1 MNCKLFNLLKR
12 STPLLSIFTGM
23 MFITSFAYA
32 GVDLVVNHSDSP
44 DPVSAGGIVTYT
56 ISVSNNGDTDSPT
69 STLTVTIPATTTYVS
84 DSSGDGVT
92 CTGPVGSDLTCDFGA
107 LAGFPTNEEKSV
119 AVQLLTTT
127 QGIVTVGAVA
137 ATSGAGADDTP
148 ANNTDN
154 ETTTINKGANV
165 ALVKSASTLNA
176 PSGSA
181 LTYSFAITN
190 NGPDSATLLRI
201 QDPIPAGFSLISLP
215 SECSD
220 SGGTIICDIDG
231 PIANGD
237 TLNIGSISGVI
248 TAAGSSTLTNA
259 ASIGLQPSAPFG
271 TPNDPDTSDNSS
283 TVDTTVTG
291 GSDVKISKSRSVSG
305 SILVGADFNFV
316 LSPSY
321 SGDNPADLTVTDSIP
336 VNYTIDSGSFLAS
349 QNGWSCGLA
358 GQDVTCTRALGGA
371 GTGYNQAIGNITIP
385 VTVASSGNNI
395 INSATIT
402 TTSTDPV
409 PGNNTATDGGVN
421 LVDPTVNLGIGKT
434 GPDPALVVTGVEF
447 DFYVRVN
454 NTGTTGF
461 YGTATITD
469 NIPANMTVNSYT
481 LNGWSCAPA
490 APVVG
495 PATITCSRTYTSG
508 SQLGAGANSP
518 YVIMTAETATDG
530 NFTNSATVTTAD
542 CNLAE
547 CNDGDLDTYQVVSS
561 VTLDSADVRVLKSV
575 DPATVL
581 AGDILTYTLEVV
593 NDGPT
598 TSTDVRLTDTFSNL
612 INNSVGA
619 TGAGYIDAVT
629 TNGTATL
636 DSCNDSAS
644 GSTGRSLSC
653 VYTSIPVCTA
663 SVDCPVVT
671 VRVRPGG
678 NGGARSN
685 TANVISNGTA
695 DPDHSNDSATAN
707 NTVTPRADIAVAKAA
722 TPSSVAAG
730 QNLTY
735 VVTVSNNGPSRAEGV
750 SMTDTLPH
758 DVTFVS
764 ATPSTG
770 TCGTTPT
777 AETTT
782 TGGNDSVVCAIG
794 TINNGSQQTVT
805 IIVRP
810 NTVTRGTNITN
821 SATAITTTLETDGPA
836 NTVNANNSASVDVG
850 IIVPSLDLVLNKDD
864 SVDPV
869 AVGDQT
875 IYTITV
881 TNSGPSAAENVTVTD
896 ALPAAGLSFVS
907 ATSSSGSC
915 PTQPAVG
922 DDSGANVICNLG
934 YLASSGQETVT
945 ITMQGKVKGVYT
957 NTATVTSDE
966 TGLGF
971 ESAANNSVNEL
982 TTVRTKAD
990 MEVTSKVASPASV
1003 DLRENFTF
1011 TIKIKNI
1018 TGAGL
1023 SEADNVEVSDTLPT
1037 DMELTGAP
1045 TVGAPISGSVTLS
1058 TCTGAAGDTSFTCS
1072 LGTVVTNTEVDI
1084 TVPVQL
1090 VNVTTMPQTFT
1101 NSASVS
1107 TSSLDVDLGNNSNSG
1122 DVGVNSSSITGKVFR
1137 DFNNNGAVTAG
1148 DTGISGITITLSGT
1162 SFDGAAVNETAT
1174 TDASGDF
1181 VFIGLPESD
1190 GTGYT
1195 IVEGAITETYLN
1207 DGTDTA
1213 GTGGG
1218 DAAAVNDQISGIVLG
1233 ANTTETGYLFAEV
1246 PVARIGIAKRVLSG
1260 PTVQADGTFLTTFR
1274 LNIENFSL
1282 EQVNSIV
1289 VTDALN
1295 GVAPAFGTY
1304 VAGGA
1309 GASLNNGEYTIQTA
1323 PSGGCGGANAAFTG
1337 SGDTTVA
1344 TVATLA
1350 STTSCTLDFAVR
1362 ARPTAPLP
1370 AVQPSGGRYENQ
1382 ATISGTGAL
1391 SGQNPSDTSDNG
1403 SNPDP
1408 TNNDSA
1414 GDAGESD
1421 PTPISPSYTSA
1432 IGIAKTIQGGI
1443 TVEANE
1449 SITVPIRLT
1458 VENLGDEPLN
1468 TIAITDSMSG
1478 VAPKFGTY
1486 VAGGAGASLSPGEYT
1501 IQAAPSGTCGGLNA
1515 GFDGDG
1521 TVAVASFASLA
1532 IAGSCSID
1540 FTFRF
1545 MPLAS
1550 TTYENQASIS
1560 AVGDHTAGAVSDT
1573 SDNGTDPD
1581 PDGDGNANEA
1591 GENDPTPISY
1601 PRIGLAKRVV
1611 GSSTT
1616 NNDGTV
1622 TVPFSFVVT
1631 NLGGEV
1637 LNSVIVSDDLSGAS
1651 PQFGSYVAGG
1661 SGATLAA
1668 TEYTI
1673 NSAPAFSGACTGG
1686 TLTPGYNG
1694 DGTPSMASITGFASG
1709 ASCTILTTIR
1719 FRPGAPLPAG
1729 NNFTNQAT
1737 VSATGAVS
1745 AIDIT
1750 DLSDDGVSPD
1760 TDGDGIGNEAGENDP
1775 TLVNT
1780 TFTKQISLTKTFS
1793 VAQSINADGSI
1804 NAPFRV
1810 KVLNSGTEPLI
1821 TLTVTDNLEGV
1832 APSFGTYVAGG
1843 AAATLNRGEY
1853 TIETAPAFN
1862 GACATGTLTAAYTG
1876 DAQDQLASLTRL
1888 EVLDSCEIDFTV
1900 RFLPTSPLPG
1910 GGYSNSGS
1918 TQGTGEFSGGAP
1930 VTDIS
1935 QNGIDPDPNGND
1947 DPTDDNDPTPVTTN
1961 HTASIGVAKALQ
1973 GSLTVNGN
1981 DTYTGTFRI
1990 VVENLGNEELA
2001 TVSVSDAMNTAPSNL
2016 GTFVAGGAGASLA
2029 AGQYTIESAPAFSG
2043 ACTNG
2048 TANAAFNGEGDAVLA
2063 TITEMDTETS
2073 CTVDY
2078 DFRFMPQASTSYL
2091 NRATAQGTGV
2101 YSTSVVTDQSDN
2113 GTDPDP
2119 SGNGDA
2125 TEAGEN
2131 DATPVPYP
2139 RIGLAKRVVGSS
2151 TTNANGTVTVPFSF
2165 VVTNLGGEDLTV
2177 SAITDDL
2184 SGASPQFGSY
2194 VAGGAAATLAA
2205 TEYTIETAPAF
2216 SGACAGGTLTPGYDG
2231 DATPSLASI
2240 SSFASGASCTITTT
2254 IRFRPGAPLPGGGN
2268 FTNQASVAATG
2279 DESGLAAT
2287 DLSDDG
2293 VAPDTDGD
2301 GVGNEVG
2308 ENDPT
2313 PIGTSFT
2320 PEISLTK
2327 TFSVAQSINADGT
2340 VNAPFR
2346 LKVLNSGTEPLVT
2359 LTVTD
2364 NLAGV
2369 APAFGTYVAGG
2380 AAASLSRGEYTV
2392 QTAPAF
2398 NGACATGTLTAGY
2411 TGDAQDQLAS
2421 LTRLEVLGSCE
2432 IDFTLRFRPTSPLP
2446 GGGYSNSGSAQGTGE
2461 FSGGAPVTDISQN
2474 GIDPDPNGNDDPTDD
2489 NDPTPVSPG
2498 HTASIGIAK
2507 ELQNGLII
2515 DANGSYSGTFSLVVE
2530 NLGNEELQTV
2540 SVSDAMDTAPS
2551 NLGTFVA
2558 GGAGA
2563 TLSAGQYTIE
2573 AAPAFNGACTNGTA
2587 NAAFDGEGTP
2597 VVATITEM
2605 AIGATCT
2612 VEYDFRFVP
2621 EPGISYLNQATTQG
2635 TGAYSTTV
2643 ATDQSDNGTDPDP
2656 SGNDD
2661 ATEAGENDATPIP
2674 YPRIG
2679 LAKRLVG
2686 STTTNADGS
2695 VLVPLSFVVT
2705 NLGGEDLSN
2714 VGISDDLSG
2723 ASPQFGSYVA
2733 GGAGATLAATE
2744 YTIQTAPAFS
2754 GACATGTIDP
2764 AYDGDGNGSI
2774 ASITSLTSGSSCTIT
2789 MTLRFRPG
2797 APLPAGGNYTN
2808 QAGVAATGASSAIDI
2823 TDLSD
2828 DGADPDSDN
2837 DGVGNEPGE
2846 NDPTTVNVSFTPR
2859 IALAKRVV
2867 GSETINANGTV
2878 TVPFRVVVSNNGTE
2892 PLTTITVSDDLSG
2905 VAPAFG
2911 TYVAGGAGAT
2921 LDKGEYTIES
2931 APAFNGACATG
2942 TLTAAY
2948 TGDAQAQLA
2957 SLTRLEVLDSC
2968 EIDFTL
2974 RFKPTSPLPGGGYS
2988 NQATTSGTGELSG
3001 GAPVTD
3007 LSQDGLDPDPDGDD
3021 DATDNNVPT
3030 PVSPSHTASIGIAKT
3045 LLNGQILNSNGSYS
3059 GTFRLVVENLG
3070 DEELQTVSISD
3081 AMDTAP
3087 SNLGTFVAGGAG
3099 ASLAAGQ
3106 YTIESAPAFV
3116 GACTNGTA
3124 NAAFN
3129 GEGTPVVASITEL
3142 DTGTSCTVEYDF
3154 RFVPEPGINYFNQA
3168 TTQGTGAYSAS
3179 VVNDQSDNG
3188 SDPDP
3193 SGNGDATEAGE
3204 NDATPIPYPRIGL
3217 AKRLVGSTTT
3227 NADGTVTAA
3236 LSFVVTNLGGEDLSN
3251 VGISD
3256 DLSGASPQF
3265 GSYVAGGAAATLAAT
3280 EYTIQTAPAFSGAC
3294 ATGTIDPAY
3303 DGDGNG
3309 SIASIT
3315 SLTSGSSCTI
3325 TMTLRFRPGAPL
3337 PAGGNF
3343 SNQAAVAATG
3353 ASSAID
3359 ITDLSDDGT
3368 DPDTDNDGVGNEPG
3382 ENDPTPI
3389 NVSFTPQV
3397 GLTKAKT
3404 AAETINANGTVT
3416 VPFRLAVS
3424 NSGDE
3429 PLVTVSISDTLAG
3442 VAPAFGTYVAGGAAA
3457 TLDKGEYTIETAP
3470 AFNGACATGTLTA
3483 AYDGDTQD
3491 ELASLT
3497 RLEIAA
3503 SCEIDFTL
3511 RFKPTSPLPAGGYS
3525 NQGSTQATGELS
3537 TTVVNDLSQNG
3548 IDPDPS
3554 GNDDPTDDNDPTP
3567 VNTSHS
3573 SAIGI
3578 AKSLQNGQILNS
3590 NGSYSGTF
3598 RLVVENLGNEELQTV
3613 SITDAMNSAPSNLGT
3628 FVAGGAAAT
3637 LAAGQYTIESAPAFV
3652 GACTNG
3658 TANAAFNGEATPVVA
3673 TISELDTGTSCTVEY
3688 GFRFVP
3694 QPGLNYFNQA
3704 TTQGTGAYSAGVV
3717 NDTSDDGTDPDT
3729 DGDMD
3734 ATEAGEN
3741 DPTPIPY
3748 PRIGLAKRLVGSTTT
3763 NTDGTV
3769 TAALSFVVTNLGGET
3784 LNTVAISD
3792 DLSGASPQFGS
3803 YVAGGAGATLAA
3815 TEYTIQSAP
3824 AFSGACATGT
3834 IDPAYDGDGNA
3845 TIANITTLSSG
3856 ASCTITMTLR
3866 FRPGAPLPAGGNFS
3880 NQATVAATGASSA
3893 IDITDFSDDGT
3904 DPDSD
3909 NDGVGNEAGEN
3920 DPTPIN
3926 VTFTPQ
3932 IGLTK
3937 RLTAAETTNANG
3949 TITVPFRLAVSN
3961 SGDEPLL
3968 AVAISDT
3975 LTGVAPAFG
3984 TYVAGGAAA
3993 DLDKGEYTIETAPA
4007 FNGACANGTI
4017 TAGYTGDAQAQLA
4030 SLTRLEIAASCEI
4043 DFTLRFKPTSPL
4055 PAGGY
4060 SNQGSTQATGE
4071 LSTTVVNDLSQDG
4084 ANPDPSGNDD
4094 PTDDNDPTPVS
4105 TVHSAAIGIA
4115 KTLNSGLVV
4124 NSNGSYSGTFRM
4136 VVENLGNE
4144 ELQSISITDAMNS
4157 APSNL
4162 GTFVAGGAGA
4172 TLAAG
4177 EYTIESAPAF
4187 VGACS
4192 NGTANAAYNGEAT
4205 PVVATISELDTGSS
4219 CTIDFGFRFVPQP
4232 GSTYLNQATAQGSG
4246 AYSTVVVND
4255 LSDDGTDPDPSGND
4269 DATEAGENDPTPVPI
4284 PRIGLAKSAA
4294 AVTNNGDGTYDV
4306 PFTLT
4311 LINAGE
4317 LALSNIQITDDLS
4330 EFGSYTSAAI
4340 PTAGQYTI
4348 SSDPVQANPV
4358 NGAALTPVAAGVFT
4372 GTTGGENLLDA
4383 ASSQLP
4389 NFGSGSESTAQI
4401 NFTVRFFPTTAGPFN
4416 NSAVTT
4422 GTSSSGGNVT
4432 DDSVSGDTP
4441 DADGNGDPGDDTSP
4455 TVVSLSGQNIGVA
4468 KAVSGIVQTGIKSY
4482 TIPYTLI
4489 IANLDAVTTLT
4500 NVQLTD
4506 NLAATF
4512 PTAQSMSISTPAA
4525 VSACTGTVLNVA
4537 SPAFN
4542 GVSQANLLA
4551 GNQNLQPGEE
4561 CTVTFTVA
4569 IAFGSNPLP
4578 SVVQNNSATAT
4589 AAETPGGVLIA
4600 ADLSDNG
4607 SDPDSD
4613 DNGYAGDSGESDPT
4627 PVDFSSGSLS
4637 SVSGKIW
4644 QDINHDRIDN
4654 DNSSTPLPSFIVE
4667 VINSAGTILGTATSN
4682 EAGEYSVGGLFPSTN
4697 GDPATHYKVRFRESE
4712 SGAVYGNPLSQ
4723 DPVNP
4728 NGTIVDGH
4736 IAELELV
4743 TGTNTVQ
4750 QDLPLDPSGVIYD
4763 SVTRNPVPD
4772 ATVVING
4779 PAGFDPALHLVGGAG
4794 NQTQVTGA
4802 NGFYQYIL
4810 LAGAPDG
4817 TYTLDVTPPPAY
4829 VPTPSAIIPGCT
4841 NTPTVVAVPS
4851 PALVYNDAAPPV
4863 LGTTIHDPATCPA
4876 TSAGFAAS
4884 ADTTQYY
4891 YSFDLTI
4898 GTSGDVV
4905 NNHIPVDPVLGG
4917 AITLVKST
4925 PLVNVSV
4932 GQLVPYTITATNT
4945 LAANLS
4951 NIDVR
4956 DIMPPGFKYKS
4967 GSATVDGV
4975 TTAPAING
4983 RVLTWADLVF
4993 PANGSRSIKLLL
5005 VVGSGVQPGE
5015 YVNQARAFNNLV
5027 PEPDNAVSN
5036 LATATVRVVPDPV
5049 FDCSDLIGKVFD
5061 DQNANG
5067 YQDEGE
5073 PPLPNVRLATVRGL
5087 LVTTDAEGRFHV
5099 TCAMVPN
5106 ELRGSNF
5113 IMKLDERTLPSGYRL
5128 TTENPRVVHLTRGK
5142 MSKLNFG
5149 AAIHRVVRLEL
5160 TDPAFV
5166 AQQADPSPELA
5177 LALDG
5182 LPQQLSA
5189 APSVIRLAYNRN
5201 NETDDLIEDRLEMVR
5216 ERIEKLWEEQG
5227 CCYDL
5232 VFEEEIFQRNLKA
5245 EGGAQ

>member
-1 MNCKLFNLLKR
+1 MKCKLFNLLKR

-23 MFITSFAYA
+23 MFITSLAHA

-44 DPVSAGGIVTYT
+44 DPVSAGGVVTYT
-56 ISVSNNGDTDSPT
+56 ISVSNNGNTDSPT
-69 STLTVTIPATTTYVS
+69 TTLTVTIPATTSYVS

-92 CTGPVGSDLTCDFGA
+92 CTGPAGNVLTCDFGA
-107 LAGFPTNEEKSV
+107 LAGFPTNEEKTV
-119 AVQLLTTT
+119 AIQLLTSS
-127 QGIVTVGAVA
+127 QGIVTVGALA
-137 ATSGAGADDTP
+137 ETSGAGVDDTP
-148 ANNTDN
+148 ANNTDD

-215 SECSD
+215 SECTD
-220 SGGTIICDIDG
+220 SGGTIICDIAG

-237 TLNIGSISGVI
+237 TLNIGPVSGVI

-259 ASIGLQPSAPFG
+259 ASVGIQPSAPFG

-283 TVDTTVTG
+283 TVNTTVTG
-291 GSDVKISKSRSVSG
+291 GSDVKITKSRSVGG
-305 SILVGADFNFV
+305 SILVGTDFNFV

-349 QNGWSCGLA
+349 QNGWSCGLS

-385 VTVASSGNNI
+385 VTVATSGNNV
-395 INSATIT
+395 INSTTIA

-409 PGNNTATDGGVN
+409 AGNNTATDGGVN
-421 LVDPTVNLGIGKT
+421 LLDPTVNLGIGKT
-434 GPDPALVVTGVEF
+434 GPSPALVVTGVEF
-447 DFYVRVN
+447 DFYVNVN

-469 NIPANMTVNSYT
+469 NIPVNMTVNSYT

-508 SQLGAGANSP
+508 SQLAAGATSP
-518 YVIMTAETATDG
+518 SVIMTAETATDG
-530 NFTNSATVTTAD
+530 NFINSATVTTPD
-542 CNLAE
+542 CNLGN
-547 CNDGDLDTYQVVSS
+547 CNDGDLDTYQVASS
-561 VTLDSADVRVLKSV
+561 VNLDSADVRVLKTV

-598 TSTDVRLTDTFSNL
+598 ISADVRLTDIFSSL

-629 TNGTATL
+629 ANGTATL

-695 DPDHSNDSATAN
+695 DPDHSNDSATAA

-758 DVTFVS
+758 NVTFVS

-782 TGGNDSVVCAIG
+782 TGGNDSVICAIG
-794 TINNGSQQTVT
+794 NINNGSQQTVT

-810 NTVTRGTNITN
+810 NTVTRGNNITN
-821 SATAITTTLETDGPA
+821 NASAITTTLETDGPA
-836 NTVNANNSASVDVG
+836 NTVNANNSDSIDVG

-875 IYTITV
+875 VYTITV
-881 TNSGPSAAENVTVTD
+881 TNSGPSAAENVIVTD
-896 ALPAAGLSFVS
+896 TLPATGLSFVS

-915 PTQPAVG
+915 PTQPASG
-922 DDSGANVICNLG
+922 DDSGADVECLLG
-934 YLASSGQETVT
+934 YLASSAQETVT
-945 ITMQGKVKGVYT
+945 ITLQGKVKGVYT
-957 NTATVTSDE
+957 NTATVESDE

-1003 DLRENFTF
+1003 NLRDNFTY
-1011 TIKIKNI
+1011 TIKIKNL

-1023 SEADNVEVSDTLPT
+1023 SEADNVEVTDTLPT

-1045 TVGAPISGSVTLS
+1045 TVENPDSGSVTIS
-1058 TCTGAAGDTSFTCS
+1058 TCTGGAGDTSFTCS

-1090 VNVTTMPQTFT
+1090 VKVTTMPQTFT
-1101 NSASVS
+1101 NTASVT
-1107 TSSLDVDLGNNSNSG
+1107 TSSLDVDLDNNSNSG
-1122 DVGVNSSSITGKVFR
+1122 DVGVNSSSIAGKVFR
-1137 DFNNNGAVTAG
+1137 DFNDNGLVTAG
-1148 DTGISGITITLSGT
+1148 DTGISGITITLTGT
-1162 SFDGAAVNETAT
+1162 SFDSAAVSETTT
-1174 TDASGDF
+1174 TDGNGDF
-1181 VFIGLPESD
+1181 AFTGLPESN
-1190 GTGYT
+1190 GSGYT
-1195 IVEGAITETYLN
+1195 IVEGVVSESYLT
-1207 DGTDTA
+1207 DGDDTA
-1213 GTGGG
+1213 TNGNG
-1218 DAAAVNDQISGIVLG
+1218 DDASVNDEISDITLA
-1233 ANTTETGYLFAEV
+1233 ANTAVTGYLFAEV
-1246 PVARIGIAKRVLSG
+1246 PVARIGIAKRVQSG
-1260 PTVQADGTFLTTFR
+1260 PTIQADGTFLTNFR

-1282 EQVNSIV
+1282 EQINNIV
-1289 VTDALN
+1289 VTDILN
-1295 GVAPAFGTY
+1295 GGAPAFGAY
-1304 VAGGA
+1304 VAGGS
-1309 GASLNNGEYTIQTA
+1309 GASLSTGEYTIQTA
-1323 PSGGCGGANAAFTG
+1323 PSGGCGGTNAAFNG
-1337 SGDTTVA
+1337 NGDTTVA
-1344 TVATLA
+1344 TVVSLA

-1370 AVQPSGGRYENQ
+1370 AAQSSGGTYENQ
-1382 ATISGTGAL
+1382 ASITGTGDL
-1391 SGQNPSDTSDNG
+1391 SGQAPNDTSDSG

-1408 TNNDSA
+1408 DND
-1414 GDAGESD
+1414 GDPDEAGEND
-1421 PTPISPSYTSA
+1421 PTPISPSYTPA

-1458 VENLGDEPLN
+1458 IENLGDEPLN
-1468 TIAITDSMSG
+1468 TIAITDTLAG
-1478 VAPKFGTY
+1478 AAPRFGTY
-1486 VAGGAGASLSPGEYT
+1486 VSGPNLSPGEYT
-1501 IQAAPSGTCGGLNA
+1501 IEAAPSGTCGGLNNS
-1515 GFDGDG
+1515 FDGNG

-1532 IAGSCSID
+1532 IAGSCTID

-1550 TTYENQASIS
+1550 TIYENQASIS
-1560 AVGDHTAGAVSDT
+1560 AIGDYTTGAASDT

-1581 PDGDGNANEA
+1581 PDGDDDPDEA

-1631 NLGGEV
+1631 NLGGEN
-1637 LNSVIVSDDLSGAS
+1637 LNSVVISDDLSGAS

-1668 TEYTI
+1668 VEYTI
-1673 NSAPAFSGACTGG
+1673 NTAPTFSGACSGG

-1694 DGTPSMASITGFASG
+1694 DGTPSLASITGFASG

-1729 NNFTNQAT
+1729 NNFTNQAS
-1737 VSATGAVS
+1737 VAATGAVS

-1775 TLVNT
+1775 TPVNT
-1780 TFTKQISLTKTFS
+1780 TFTKQIALTKTFS
-1793 VAQSINADGSI
+1793 TAQSINADGSI

-1821 TLTVTDNLEGV
+1821 TLTVTDNLAGV

-1843 AAATLNRGEY
+1843 SGATLSRGQY
-1853 TIETAPAFN
+1853 TIQTAPTFN

-1888 EVLDSCEIDFTV
+1888 EVLDSCEIDFTL

-1910 GGYSNSGS
+1910 GGYSNSAS

-1935 QNGIDPDPNGND
+1935 QNGIDPDPNNND

-1981 DTYTGTFRI
+1981 NTYSGTFRI
-1990 VVENLGNEELA
+1990 IVENLGNEELA

-2016 GTFVAGGAGASLA
+2016 GTYVAGPSLA
-2029 AGQYTIESAPAFSG
+2029 AGQYTIESAPAFNS

-2048 TANAAFNGEGDAVLA
+2048 TANAAFNGSGDAVVA

-2073 CTVDY
+2073 CSIDY

-2101 YSTSVVTDQSDN
+2101 YSTALVTDQSDN
-2113 GTDPDP
+2113 GANPDPD
-2119 SGNGDA
+2119 GDDDA
-2125 TEAGEN
+2125 DEAGEN

-2184 SGASPQFGSY
+2184 SGASPQFGTY
-2194 VAGGAAATLAA
+2194 VAGGAGATLAA
-2205 TEYTIETAPAF
+2205 AEYTIETTPAF

-2231 DATPSLASI
+2231 DATPSVASI
-2240 SSFASGASCTITTT
+2240 AGFASGSSCTIIFTM
-2254 IRFRPGAPLPGGGN
+2254 RFRPAAPLPGGGN

-2279 DESGLAAT
+2279 DESSIAVT

-2293 VAPDTDGD
+2293 LNPDTDGD
-2301 GVGNEVG
+2301 GVGNEAG

-2346 LKVLNSGTEPLVT
+2346 LKVLNSGTEPLIT

-2380 AAASLSRGEYTV
+2380 AGASLDRGEYTI

-2398 NGACATGTLTAGY
+2398 NGVCATGTLTAAY

-2446 GGGYSNSGSAQGTGE
+2446 GGGYSNSGSTQGTGE

-2474 GIDPDPNGNDDPTDD
+2474 GIDPDPGGNGDPTDD

-2507 ELQNGLII
+2507 ALQNGLII

-2551 NLGTFVA
+2551 NLGIYVA

-2563 TLSAGQYTIE
+2563 TLAAGQYTIE
-2573 AAPAFNGACTNGTA
+2573 SAPAFDGACTNGSA
-2587 NAAFDGEGTP
+2587 NAAFNGEGTP

-2605 AIGATCT
+2605 AIGAICT
-2612 VEYDFRFVP
+2612 VEFDFRFVP
-2621 EPGISYLNQATTQG
+2621 EPGVSYLNQATTQG

-2643 ATDQSDNGTDPDP
+2643 ATDQSDNGTNPDP

-2695 VLVPLSFVVT
+2695 VLVPFSFVVT
-2705 NLGGEDLSN
+2705 NLGGETLNS

-2733 GGAGATLAATE
+2733 GGTAATLAATE

-2754 GACATGTIDP
+2754 GACAGGTANP
-2764 AYDGDGNGSI
+2764 AYNGDGDTAI
-2774 ASITSLTSGSSCTIT
+2774 ASITTLSSGSSCTIT

-2797 APLPAGGNYTN
+2797 TPLPAGGNFTN

-2828 DGADPDSDN
+2828 DGTDPDSDN

-2846 NDPTTVNVSFTPR
+2846 NDPTPVNVT
-2859 IALAKRVV
+2859 
-2867 GSETINANGTV
+2867 
-2878 TVPFRVVVSNNGTE
+2878 
-2892 PLTTITVSDDLSG
+2892 
-2905 VAPAFG
+2905 
-2911 TYVAGGAGAT
+2911 
-2921 LDKGEYTIES
+2921 
-2931 APAFNGACATG
+2931 
-2942 TLTAAY
+2942 
-2948 TGDAQAQLA
+2948 
-2957 SLTRLEVLDSC
+2957 
-2968 EIDFTL
+2968 
-2974 RFKPTSPLPGGGYS
+2974 
-2988 NQATTSGTGELSG
+2988 
-3001 GAPVTD
+3001 
-3007 LSQDGLDPDPDGDD
+3007 
-3021 DATDNNVPT
+3021 
-3030 PVSPSHTASIGIAKT
+3030 
-3045 LLNGQILNSNGSYS
+3045 
-3059 GTFRLVVENLG
+3059 
-3070 DEELQTVSISD
+3070 
-3081 AMDTAP
+3081 
-3087 SNLGTFVAGGAG
+3087 
-3099 ASLAAGQ
+3099 
-3106 YTIESAPAFV
+3106 
-3116 GACTNGTA
+3116 
-3124 NAAFN
+3124 
-3129 GEGTPVVASITEL
+3129 
-3142 DTGTSCTVEYDF
+3142 
-3154 RFVPEPGINYFNQA
+3154 
-3168 TTQGTGAYSAS
+3168 
-3179 VVNDQSDNG
+3179 
-3188 SDPDP
+3188 
-3193 SGNGDATEAGE
+3193 
-3204 NDATPIPYPRIGL
+3204 
-3217 AKRLVGSTTT
+3217 
-3227 NADGTVTAA
+3227 
-3236 LSFVVTNLGGEDLSN
+3236 
-3251 VGISD
+3251 
-3256 DLSGASPQF
+3256 
-3265 GSYVAGGAAATLAAT
+3265 
-3280 EYTIQTAPAFSGAC
+3280 
-3294 ATGTIDPAY
+3294 
-3303 DGDGNG
+3303 
-3309 SIASIT
+3309 
-3315 SLTSGSSCTI
+3315 
-3325 TMTLRFRPGAPL
+3325 
-3337 PAGGNF
+3337 
-3343 SNQAAVAATG
+3343 
-3353 ASSAID
+3353 
-3359 ITDLSDDGT
+3359 
-3368 DPDTDNDGVGNEPG
+3368 
-3382 ENDPTPI
+3382 
-3389 NVSFTPQV
+3389 FTPQV
-3397 GLTKAKT
+3397 GLTKTKT
-3404 AAETINANGTVT
+3404 TAETINANGTVT

-3424 NSGDE
+3424 NSGTE
-3429 PLVTVSISDTLAG
+3429 PLITVSISDTLAG
-3442 VAPAFGTYVAGGAAA
+3442 VAPAFGTYVAGGAGA

-3511 RFKPTSPLPAGGYS
+3511 RFKPTSPLPGGGYS

-3537 TTVVNDLSQNG
+3537 TTVVTDLSQNG
-3548 IDPDPS
+3548 VDPDPDS
-3554 GNDDPTDDNDPTP
+3554 NNDPTDNSDPTP
-3567 VNTSHS
+3567 VGTSHS

-3578 AKSLQNGQILNS
+3578 AKSLQNGQILDT

-3628 FVAGGAAAT
+3628 FVAGGAGAT

-3652 GACTNG
+3652 GICTNG
-3658 TANAAFNGEATPVVA
+3658 TANAAFNGEGIPIVA
-3673 TISELDTGTSCTVEY
+3673 TITELDTGTSCTVEY

-3694 QPGLNYFNQA
+3694 QPGSNYFNQA

-3717 NDTSDDGTDPDT
+3717 TDTSDDGTDPDT

-3734 ATEAGEN
+3734 ADEVGEN

-3763 NTDGTV
+3763 NADGTV
-3769 TAALSFVVTNLGGET
+3769 TAALSFVVTNLGGED
-3784 LNTVAISD
+3784 LDTVGISD
-3792 DLSGASPQFGS
+3792 DLSGASPQFGT
-3803 YVAGGAGATLAA
+3803 YVAGGAAATLTA
-3815 TEYTIQSAP
+3815 TQYTIQTAP
-3824 AFSGACATGT
+3824 AFSGACANGT
-3834 IDPAYDGDGNA
+3834 IDPDYDGDTTA
-3845 TIANITTLSSG
+3845 SLASITTLTSG
-3856 ASCTITMTLR
+3856 SSCTITQTIR

-3880 NQATVAATGASSA
+3880 NQATVAATGATSA
-3893 IDITDFSDDGT
+3893 IGITDLSDDGANPDT
-3904 DPDSD
+3904 DG
-3909 NDGVGNEAGEN
+3909 DGVGNEAGEN

-3926 VTFTPQ
+3926 VSFTPQ
-3932 IGLTK
+3932 VGLTK
-3937 RLTAAETTNANG
+3937 RLTAVETTNANG
-3949 TITVPFRLAVSN
+3949 TITVPFRLQVSN
-3961 SGDEPLL
+3961 SGTEPL
-3968 AVAISDT
+3968 ISVSVSDD
-3975 LTGVAPAFG
+3975 LSGVAPAFG
-3984 TYVAGGAAA
+3984 TYVAGGTTA
-3993 DLDKGEYTIETAPA
+3993 DLDKGEYTVETAPA
-4007 FNGACANGTI
+4007 FNGACANGTL
-4017 TAGYTGDAQAQLA
+4017 TAGYTGDAQPQLA

-4060 SNQGSTQATGE
+4060 TNQGSTQGTGE
-4071 LSTTVVNDLSQDG
+4071 LSTTVVTDLSQDG
-4084 ANPDPSGNDD
+4084 ADPDPSGNND

-4105 TVHSAAIGIA
+4105 TSHNSAIGVA
-4115 KTLNSGLVV
+4115 KSLNTGLVV
-4124 NSNGSYSGTFRM
+4124 NGNGSYNGTFRIE
-4136 VVENLGNE
+4136 VENLGNE
-4144 ELQSISITDAMNS
+4144 ELQSVSITDAMNT

-4162 GTFVAGGAGA
+4162 GTFVAGGAAA
-4172 TLAAG
+4172 TLTAG
-4177 EYTIESAPAF
+4177 QYTIESAPAF
-4187 VGACS
+4187 VGVCT
-4192 NGTANAAYNGEAT
+4192 NGTENAAFNGEGA
-4205 PVVATISELDTGSS
+4205 PIVATITELDTGTS
-4219 CTIDFGFRFVPQP
+4219 CTVDFGFRFMPTP
-4232 GSTYLNQATAQGSG
+4232 GSTYLNQVTAQGTG
-4246 AYSTVVVND
+4246 AYSTTVVTD
-4255 LSDDGTDPDPSGND
+4255 ISDDGTDPDPSGNN

-4284 PRIGLAKSAA
+4284 PHIGLAKSAA
-4294 AVTNNGDGTYDV
+4294 AVVNNGDGTYDV
-4306 PFTLT
+4306 AFTLT

-4317 LALSNIQITDDLS
+4317 LALSNIQVTDDLA
-4330 EFGSYTSAAI
+4330 EFGSYTTDAI
-4340 PTAGQYTI
+4340 PAAGQYTI
-4348 SSDPVQANPV
+4348 SSAPVQANPA
-4358 NGAALTPVAAGVFT
+4358 NGAVIVPLGSGVFT
-4372 GTTGGENLLDA
+4372 GTTGGESLLDA
-4383 ASSQLP
+4383 ASSSLP
-4389 NFGSGSESTAQI
+4389 NFGSGSESTAEI
-4401 NFTVRFFPTTAGPFN
+4401 NFTVRFFPTTPGPFN

-4432 DDSVSGDTP
+4432 DDSVTGNIP

-4455 TVVSLSGQNIGVA
+4455 TVVILSGQDIGVA
-4468 KAVSGIVQTGIKSY
+4468 KAVSGIVQTGAKSY

-4506 NLAATF
+4506 NLASTF
-4512 PTAQSMSISTPAA
+4512 PTAQSMSISTAAA
-4525 VSACTGTVLNVA
+4525 VSACTGTVLNIA
-4537 SPAFN
+4537 TPAFD
-4542 GVSQANLLA
+4542 GSSQTQLLA
-4551 GNQNLQPGEE
+4551 GNQNLQPGEQ

-4569 IAFGSNPLP
+4569 INFGSNPLP
-4578 SVVQNNSATAT
+4578 STVQNNSAIGS
-4589 AAETPGGVLIA
+4589 AAQTPGGIQIA

-4607 SDPDSD
+4607 SDPDTNN
-4613 DNGYAGDSGESDPT
+4613 NGFGGDAGESDPT
-4627 PVDFSSGSLS
+4627 PVDFSSGSLA

-4644 QDINHDRIDN
+4644 QDMNHDRIDN
-4654 DNSSTPLPSFIVE
+4654 DNSTITLPTFIVE
-4667 VINSAGTILGTATSN
+4667 ILNSTGTILGTTTSD
-4682 EAGEYSVGGLFPSTN
+4682 ESGEYSVGGLFPSTN
-4697 GDPATHYKVRFRESE
+4697 GDLATHYKVRFRESE
-4712 SGAVYGNPLSQ
+4712 SGAIYGNPISQ

-4728 NGTIVDGH
+4728 NGTIIDGH
-4736 IAELELV
+4736 IAELELI

-4763 SVTRNPVPD
+4763 SVTRNPVPN
-4772 ATVVING
+4772 ATVVISG
-4779 PAGFDPALHLVGGAG
+4779 PGGFDPALHLVGGAG
-4794 NQTQVTGA
+4794 NQTQVTGV

-4810 LAGAPDG
+4810 LAGAPNG

-4829 VPTPSAIIPGCT
+4829 VPTPSTIIPACT

-4851 PALVYNDAAPPV
+4851 PALVQNSADAPV
-4863 LGTTIHDPATCPA
+4863 QGITIHNPASCPA

-4884 ADTTQYY
+4884 ADTTQFY

-4898 GTSGDVV
+4898 GTSADVV

-4917 AITLVKST
+4917 AITLVKSS
-4925 PLVNVSV
+4925 PLVNVTI
-4932 GQLVPYTITATNT
+4932 GQLVPYTIGATNT

-4951 NIDVR
+4951 NIDIR
-4956 DIMPPGFKYKS
+4956 DIMPPGFKYKV
-4967 GSATVDGV
+4967 GSAAIDGI
-4975 TTAPAING
+4975 TTAPTING
-4983 RVLTWADLVF
+4983 RVLSWTNLVF
-4993 PANGSRSIKLLL
+4993 PPNGSRSIKLLL

-5015 YVNQARAFNNLV
+5015 YINQARAYNNLV
-5027 PEPDNAVSN
+5027 PEPGNAVSN
-5036 LATATVRVVPDPV
+5036 LATATVRVIPDPV

-5073 PPLPNVRLATVRGL
+5073 PPIPNVRLATVRGL

-5106 ELRGSNF
+5106 EFRGSNF

-5160 TDPAFV
+5160 TDAAFV
-5166 AQQADPSPELA
+5166 TQQSDPSPEFTQ
-5177 LALDG
+5177 ALDT
-5182 LPQQLSA
+5182 LPEQLRA
-5189 APSVIRLAYNRN
+5189 APSVIRLAYNRK

-5216 ERIEKLWEEQG
+5216 KRIEKLWEEQG

-5232 VFEEEIFQRNLKA
+5232 VFEEEIFQRNLET
-5245 EGGAQ
+5245 EGGAK

>member
-12 STPLLSIFTGM
+12 SVPFLSIFTGM
-23 MFITSFAYA
+23 MFISSLAHA

-44 DPVSAGGIVTYT
+44 DPVSAGGVVTYT
-56 ISVSNNGDTDSPT
+56 ISVSNNGDTNSPT
-69 STLTVTIPATTTYVS
+69 STLTVTIPATTSYVS

-92 CTGPVGSDLTCDFGA
+92 CTGPVGNDLTCDFGS
-107 LAGFPTNEEKSV
+107 LAGFPTNEEKTV
-119 AVQLLTTT
+119 AIQLLTSSE
-127 QGIVTVGAVA
+127 GIVTVGAVA

-190 NGPDSATLLRI
+190 NGPDSATLLRV
-201 QDPIPAGFSLISLP
+201 QDPIPAGFSLVSLP
-215 SECSD
+215 SECSN

-259 ASIGLQPSAPFG
+259 ASIGLQPTAPLG

-291 GSDVKISKSRSVSG
+291 GSDVSITKSRSVGG
-305 SILVGADFNFV
+305 SILVGTDFNFV
-316 LSPSY
+316 LSTSY
-321 SGDNPADLTVTDSIP
+321 SGDNPADLTVTDTIP
-336 VNYTIDSGSFLAS
+336 ANYTIDSGSFLAS
-349 QNGWSCGLA
+349 QNGWSCALA

-371 GTGYNQAIGNITIP
+371 GTGYNQAIGDITIP
-385 VTVASSGNNI
+385 VTVATSGNNVT
-395 INSATIT
+395 NSATIA

-421 LVDPTVNLGIGKT
+421 LLDPTVNLGINKT

-495 PATITCSRTYTSG
+495 PATITCNRIYTSG
-508 SQLGAGANSP
+508 SQLAAGANSP

-530 NFTNSATVTTAD
+530 NFTNSATVTTPN

-547 CNDGDLDTYQVVSS
+547 CNDGDLDTYQVISS
-561 VTLDSADVRVLKSV
+561 VNLDSADVRVLKTV

-581 AGDILTYTLEVV
+581 ASDILTYTLEVV
-593 NDGPT
+593 NDGPA
-598 TSTDVRLTDTFSNL
+598 TSADVLLTDTFSNL

-636 DSCNDSAS
+636 DSCSDSAS

-653 VYTSIPVCTA
+653 VYTSVPVCTA

-707 NTVTPRADIAVAKAA
+707 NTVTPRADIEVAKAA
-722 TPSSVAAG
+722 TPASVAAG

-750 SMTDTLPH
+750 TMTDTLPH

-764 ATPSTG
+764 ATPSAG

-777 AETTT
+777 AESTT
-782 TGGNDSVVCAIG
+782 TGGNDSIVCAIG

-805 IIVRP
+805 IVVRP
-810 NTVTRGTNITN
+810 NTATRGGDITN
-821 SATAITTTLETDGPA
+821 TASAVTTTLETDGPA
-836 NTVNANNSASVDVG
+836 NTVNANNSDSVDAT
-850 IIVPSLDLVLNKDD
+850 ILVPSLDLVLNKDD

-875 IYTITV
+875 VYTITV
-881 TNSGPSAAENVTVTD
+881 TNSGPSAAEGVSVTD
-896 ALPAAGLSFVS
+896 TLPATGLSFVS
-907 ATSSSGSC
+907 ATSSAGSC

-934 YLASSGQETVT
+934 YISSSSQETVT
-945 ITMQGKVKGVYT
+945 ITLQGKVKGVYT
-957 NTATVTSDE
+957 NTATVTSNE
-966 TGLGF
+966 TGLGY
-971 ESAANNSVNEL
+971 ENAANNSATEL

-1003 DLRENFTF
+1003 DLRDNFTF
-1011 TIKIKNI
+1011 TIKIKNL

-1045 TVGAPISGSVTLS
+1045 TVGAPASGSVSLS
-1058 TCTGAAGDTSFTCS
+1058 TCTGGAGDTSFTCS

-1090 VNVTTMPQTFT
+1090 VKVTTKPQTFT
-1101 NSASVS
+1101 NTASVT
-1107 TSSLDVDLGNNSNSG
+1107 TSSLDVDLGNNSNTG
-1122 DVGVNSSSITGKVFR
+1122 DVDVNSSSVAGTVFR

-1148 DTGISGITITLSGT
+1148 DTGISGITITLTGT
-1162 SFDGAAVNETAT
+1162 SFDGAAVSETTT
-1174 TDASGDF
+1174 TDGSGDF
-1181 VFIGLPESD
+1181 IFTGLPESD

-1195 IVEGAITETYLN
+1195 IVEGAVSESYLN

-1213 GTGGG
+1213 GTSGGN
-1218 DAAAVNDQISGIVLG
+1218 AAAVNDQISAIVLA
-1233 ANTTETGYLFAEV
+1233 ANTAATGYLFAEV
-1246 PVARIGIAKRVLSG
+1246 PQARIGIAKRVQSG
-1260 PTVQADGTFLTTFR
+1260 PTIQADGTFLTNFR

-1282 EQVNSIV
+1282 EQINNIV
-1289 VTDALN
+1289 VTDSLN

-1309 GASLNNGEYTIQTA
+1309 GASLSTGEYTIQTA
-1323 PSGGCGGANAAFTG
+1323 PSGGCGGTNAAYNG
-1337 SGDTTVA
+1337 NGDNTVA
-1344 TVATLA
+1344 TVVSLA

-1370 AVQPSGGRYENQ
+1370 AAQPSGGTYENQ
-1382 ATISGTGAL
+1382 ASITGTGDL
-1391 SGQNPSDTSDNG
+1391 SGQSPSDTSDNG

-1408 TNNDSA
+1408 TNNDTA

-1421 PTPISPSYTSA
+1421 PTPIAPSYTPA
-1432 IGIAKTIQGGI
+1432 IGIAKTTQGGI

-1449 SITVPIRLT
+1449 SITVPIRLV

-1468 TIAITDSMSG
+1468 TISITDTLTG

-1486 VAGGAGASLSPGEYT
+1486 VAGGGGASLSPGDYT
-1501 IQAAPSGTCGGLNA
+1501 IQSAPAFNGACTNGTANAAFNGN
-1515 GFDGDG
+1515 GD
-1521 TVAVASFASLA
+1521 TVVATITGHDIGAT
-1532 IAGSCSID
+1532 CSID

-1550 TTYENQASIS
+1550 TTYENQASVS
-1560 AVGDHTAGAVSDT
+1560 AIGDYTTGAASDT
-1573 SDNGTDPD
+1573 SDNGTNPD
-1581 PDGDGNANEA
+1581 PDGDSDPDEA

-1631 NLGGEV
+1631 NLGGEA
-1637 LNSVIVSDDLSGAS
+1637 LNSVVISDDLSGAS

-1673 NSAPAFSGACTGG
+1673 NSAPAFSGACLGG

-1737 VSATGAVS
+1737 VAATGAVS
-1745 AIDIT
+1745 AIDVT
-1750 DLSDDGVSPD
+1750 DLSDDGTSPD

-1832 APSFGTYVAGG
+1832 APAFGTYVAGG
-1843 AAATLNRGEY
+1843 AAANLSRGEY
-1853 TIETAPAFN
+1853 TIQTAPAFN
-1862 GACATGTLTAAYTG
+1862 GACTNGTLTAAYTG
-1876 DAQDQLASLTRL
+1876 DAQDELASLTRL

-1910 GGYSNSGS
+1910 GGYSNSAS

-1947 DPTDDNDPTPVTTN
+1947 DPTDDNDPTPVSTIYTP
-1961 HTASIGVAKALQ
+1961 SIGVAKALQ

-2001 TVSVSDAMNTAPSNL
+2001 TVSVSDAMNSAPSNL
-2016 GTFVAGGAGASLA
+2016 GTYVAGGAGASLSP
-2029 AGQYTIESAPAFSG
+2029 GQYTIESAPAFNG
-2043 ACTNG
+2043 VCTNG
-2048 TANAAFNGEGDAVLA
+2048 TANAAFDGEGDPVLA
-2063 TITEMDTETS
+2063 TITELDTETS
-2073 CTVDY
+2073 CSIDY
-2078 DFRFMPQASTSYL
+2078 DFRFMPEASTSYL

-2101 YSTSVVTDQSDN
+2101 YSTTVVTDQSDN
-2113 GTDPDP
+2113 GANPDPD
-2119 SGNGDA
+2119 GDGDA
-2125 TEAGEN
+2125 DESGEN

-2240 SSFASGASCTITTT
+2240 TSFASGASCTITTT

-2301 GVGNEVG
+2301 GVGNEAG

-2313 PIGTSFT
+2313 P
-2320 PEISLTK
+2320 
-2327 TFSVAQSINADGT
+2327 V
-2340 VNAPFR
+2340 
-2346 LKVLNSGTEPLVT
+2346 
-2359 LTVTD
+2359 
-2364 NLAGV
+2364 
-2369 APAFGTYVAGG
+2369 G
-2380 AAASLSRGEYTV
+2380 A
-2392 QTAPAF
+2392 
-2398 NGACATGTLTAGY
+2398 
-2411 TGDAQDQLAS
+2411 
-2421 LTRLEVLGSCE
+2421 
-2432 IDFTLRFRPTSPLP
+2432 
-2446 GGGYSNSGSAQGTGE
+2446 
-2461 FSGGAPVTDISQN
+2461 
-2474 GIDPDPNGNDDPTDD
+2474 
-2489 NDPTPVSPG
+2489 
-2498 HTASIGIAK
+2498 
-2507 ELQNGLII
+2507 
-2515 DANGSYSGTFSLVVE
+2515 
-2530 NLGNEELQTV
+2530 
-2540 SVSDAMDTAPS
+2540 
-2551 NLGTFVA
+2551 
-2558 GGAGA
+2558 
-2563 TLSAGQYTIE
+2563 
-2573 AAPAFNGACTNGTA
+2573 
-2587 NAAFDGEGTP
+2587 
-2597 VVATITEM
+2597 
-2605 AIGATCT
+2605 
-2612 VEYDFRFVP
+2612 
-2621 EPGISYLNQATTQG
+2621 
-2635 TGAYSTTV
+2635 
-2643 ATDQSDNGTDPDP
+2643 
-2656 SGNDD
+2656 
-2661 ATEAGENDATPIP
+2661 
-2674 YPRIG
+2674 
-2679 LAKRLVG
+2679 
-2686 STTTNADGS
+2686 
-2695 VLVPLSFVVT
+2695 
-2705 NLGGEDLSN
+2705 
-2714 VGISDDLSG
+2714 
-2723 ASPQFGSYVA
+2723 
-2733 GGAGATLAATE
+2733 
-2744 YTIQTAPAFS
+2744 
-2754 GACATGTIDP
+2754 
-2764 AYDGDGNGSI
+2764 
-2774 ASITSLTSGSSCTIT
+2774 
-2789 MTLRFRPG
+2789 
-2797 APLPAGGNYTN
+2797 
-2808 QAGVAATGASSAIDI
+2808 
-2823 TDLSD
+2823 
-2828 DGADPDSDN
+2828 
-2837 DGVGNEPGE
+2837 
-2846 NDPTTVNVSFTPR
+2846 SFTPR

-2867 GSETINANGTV
+2867 GSETVNANGTI
-2878 TVPFRVVVSNNGTE
+2878 TVPFRIAVSNNGTE

-2911 TYVAGGAGAT
+2911 TYVAGGGAAN
-2921 LDKGEYTIES
+2921 LDRGEYTVET

-2957 SLTRLEVLDSC
+2957 SLTRLEVQDSC
-2968 EIDFTL
+2968 EINFTL

-2988 NQATTSGTGELSG
+2988 NQASTSGTGELSG

-3007 LSQDGLDPDPDGDD
+3007 LSQDGLDPDPDSDD

-3030 PVSPSHTASIGIAKT
+3030 PVSPSHTPSIGIAKT
-3045 LLNGQILNSNGSYS
+3045 LLNGQILNTNGSYS

-3070 DEELQTVSISD
+3070 DEELQTVSVSD

-3087 SNLGTFVAGGAG
+3087 ANLGTFVAGGAG
-3099 ASLAAGQ
+3099 ATLSAGQ

-3116 GACTNGTA
+3116 GVCTNGTA

-3129 GEGTPVVASITEL
+3129 GEGTPVVATITEL
-3142 DTGTSCTVEYDF
+3142 ATGTSCTVEYDF

-3168 TTQGTGAYSAS
+3168 TTQGTGAYSTG
-3179 VVNDQSDNG
+3179 VVNDTSDDG
-3188 SDPDP
+3188 TEPDTD
-3193 SGNGDATEAGE
+3193 GDNDADEAGE
-3204 NDATPIPYPRIGL
+3204 NDATPIPYPRVGL
-3217 AKRLVGSTTT
+3217 AKRVVGSTTT
-3227 NADGTVTAA
+3227 NADGSVLVP
-3236 LSFVVTNLGGEDLSN
+3236 LSFVVTNLGGETLN
-3251 VGISD
+3251 TVGISD

-3294 ATGTIDPAY
+3294 AGGTIDPAY
-3303 DGDGNG
+3303 DGDTNG

-3325 TMTLRFRPGAPL
+3325 TMTIRFRPGTPL

-3343 SNQAAVAATG
+3343 TNQAGVAATG
-3353 ASSAID
+3353 ASSAIGV
-3359 ITDLSDDGT
+3359 TDLSDDGT
-3368 DPDTDNDGVGNEPG
+3368 DPDSDNDGVGNEPG
-3382 ENDPTPI
+3382 ENDPTPV

-3397 GLTKAKT
+3397 GLTKTKT
-3404 AAETINANGTVT
+3404 TAETINANGTVT

-3429 PLVTVSISDTLAG
+3429 PLINVTISDDLAG
-3442 VAPAFGTYVAGGAAA
+3442 VAPAFGTYVAGGAGA

-3511 RFKPTSPLPAGGYS
+3511 RFKPTSPLPGGGYS

-3537 TTVVNDLSQNG
+3537 TTVVTDLSQNG
-3548 IDPDPS
+3548 VNPDPDS
-3554 GNDDPTDDNDPTP
+3554 NDDPTDNSDPTP
-3567 VNTSHS
+3567 VGTSHS

-3578 AKSLQNGQILNS
+3578 AKSLQNGQILNT

-3613 SITDAMNSAPSNLGT
+3613 SVSDAMNSAPSNLGT
-3628 FVAGGAAAT
+3628 FVAGGAGAT
-3637 LAAGQYTIESAPAFV
+3637 LTAGQYTIESAPAFV
-3652 GACTNG
+3652 GVCTNG
-3658 TANAAFNGEATPVVA
+3658 SANAAFNGEGTPVVA
-3673 TISELDTGTSCTVEY
+3673 TITELDTGSSCTVEY
-3688 GFRFVP
+3688 DFRFVP
-3694 QPGLNYFNQA
+3694 QAGTNYFNQA

-3717 NDTSDDGTDPDT
+3717 TDTSDDGTDPDT

-3734 ATEAGEN
+3734 ADEAGEN

-3763 NTDGTV
+3763 NVDGTV
-3769 TAALSFVVTNLGGET
+3769 TAALSFVVTNLGGEDLSNVGVT
-3784 LNTVAISD
+3784 D

-3803 YVAGGAGATLAA
+3803 YVAGGAAATLVANQ
-3815 TEYTIQSAP
+3815 YTVQTAP
-3824 AFSGACATGT
+3824 AFSGACANGT
-3834 IDPAYDGDGNA
+3834 IDPAYDGDTTA
-3845 TIANITTLSSG
+3845 SVASITSLTSG
-3856 ASCTITMTLR
+3856 SSCTITMTIR
-3866 FRPGAPLPAGGNFS
+3866 FRPGAPLPAGGNFI

-3893 IDITDFSDDGT
+3893 IDITDLSDDGT
-3904 DPDSD
+3904 DPDTD

-3926 VTFTPQ
+3926 VSFTPQ
-3932 IGLTK
+3932 VGLTK
-3937 RLTAAETTNANG
+3937 RLTAVETTNANG

-3961 SGDEPLL
+3961 SGDEPLIS
-3968 AVAISDT
+3968 VSISDD
-3975 LTGVAPAFG
+3975 LSGVAPAFG

-3993 DLDKGEYTIETAPA
+3993 DLDKGEYTVETAPA

-4017 TAGYTGDAQAQLA
+4017 TAGYTGDAQPQLA

-4071 LSTTVVNDLSQDG
+4071 LSTTVVTDLSQDG
-4084 ANPDPSGNDD
+4084 TNPDPDSNDD
-4094 PTDDNDPTPVS
+4094 PTDNNVPTPVS
-4105 TVHSAAIGIA
+4105 TVHAAAIGIA

-4124 NSNGSYSGTFRM
+4124 NTNGSYSGTFRI

-4144 ELQSISITDAMNS
+4144 ELQSVSIIDAMNT

-4162 GTFVAGGAGA
+4162 GTFVAGGASA
-4172 TLAAG
+4172 TLTAG
-4177 EYTIESAPAF
+4177 QYTIESAPAF
-4187 VGACS
+4187 VGACA
-4192 NGTANAAYNGEAT
+4192 NGTANAAFTGTAD
-4205 PVVATISELDTGSS
+4205 PIVATITELDTATS
-4219 CTIDFGFRFVPQP
+4219 CTVDFGFRFMPTP
-4232 GSTYLNQATAQGSG
+4232 GSTYLNQATTQGTG
-4246 AYSTVVVND
+4246 AYSTTVVND
-4255 LSDDGTDPDPSGND
+4255 LSDDGTDPDPSGNG
-4269 DATEAGENDPTPVPI
+4269 DATEAGENDPTPIPI

-4294 AVTNNGDGTYDV
+4294 AVVNNGDGTYDV

-4340 PTAGQYTI
+4340 PAAGQYTI
-4348 SSDPVQANPV
+4348 SSDPVQANPA
-4358 NGAALTPVAAGVFT
+4358 NGAALTPVGAGVFT
-4372 GTTGGENLLDA
+4372 GTTGGYNLLDA
-4383 ASSQLP
+4383 ASSELP
-4389 NFGSGSESTAQI
+4389 NFGSGSESSAQI
-4401 NFTVRFFPTTAGPFN
+4401 NFTVRFFPTTPGPFN

-4422 GTSSSGGNVT
+4422 ATSSSGGDVT
-4432 DDSVSGDTP
+4432 DDSVTGDTP

-4455 TVVSLSGQNIGVA
+4455 TVVNLSGQDIGVA
-4468 KAVSGIVQTGIKSY
+4468 KAVSGIVQTGAKSY

-4489 IANLDAVTTLT
+4489 IANLDAATTLT

-4512 PTAQSMSISTPAA
+4512 PTAQSMSISTAAA

-4537 SPAFN
+4537 SPAFD
-4542 GVSQANLLA
+4542 GVSQIRLLA
-4551 GNQNLQPGEE
+4551 GNQNLQPGEQ

-4569 IAFGSNPLP
+4569 IDFGTNPLP
-4578 SVVQNNSATAT
+4578 STVQNNSATGS
-4589 AAETPGGVLIA
+4589 AAQTPGGIQIA

-4607 SDPDSD
+4607 SDPDTN
-4613 DNGYAGDSGESDPT
+4613 DNGYGGDTGESDPT
-4627 PVDFSSGSLS
+4627 PVDFRSGSLS
-4637 SVSGKIW
+4637 SVSGKVW
-4644 QDINHDRIDN
+4644 HDTNHDRVDN
-4654 DNSSTPLPSFIVE
+4654 DNSTTTIPTFIVE
-4667 VINSAGTILGTATSN
+4667 VINSAGTILGTTTTD
-4682 EAGEYSVGGLFPSTN
+4682 EAGEYNVGGLFPSTN
-4697 GDPATHYKVRFRESE
+4697 GDAATHYKVRFRESE

-4728 NGTIVDGH
+4728 NGTIVDGI
-4736 IAELELV
+4736 IADLELV

-4750 QDLPLDPSGVIYD
+4750 QDLPLDPSGVVYD
-4763 SVTRNPVPD
+4763 SVTRSPVPD
-4772 ATVVING
+4772 ATVVFTG

-4802 NGFYQYIL
+4802 SGFYQYIL
-4810 LAGAPDG
+4810 LAGAPSG

-4829 VPTPSAIIPGCT
+4829 VPTPSSIIPACT

-4851 PALVYNDAAPPV
+4851 PALVQNSADAPV
-4863 LGTTIHDPATCPA
+4863 QGITIHDPASCPA

-4884 ADTTQYY
+4884 ADTTQFY
-4891 YSFDLTI
+4891 YSFDLTV

-4917 AITLVKST
+4917 AITLVKSS
-4925 PLVNVSV
+4925 PLVNVSI
-4932 GQLVPYTITATNT
+4932 GQLVPYTISATNT

-4951 NIDVR
+4951 NIDIR
-4956 DIMPPGFKYKS
+4956 DTMPPGFKYKV
-4967 GSATVDGV
+4967 GSASIDGI
-4975 TTAPAING
+4975 TTAPTING
-4983 RVLTWADLVF
+4983 RVLSWNNLVF
-4993 PANGSRSIKLLL
+4993 PPNGSRSIKLLL

-5015 YVNQARAFNNLV
+5015 YINQARAYNNLV
-5027 PEPDNAVSN
+5027 PEPGNAVSN
-5036 LATATVRVVPDPV
+5036 LATATVRVIPDPV

-5073 PPLPNVRLATVRGL
+5073 PPIPNVRLATVRGL

-5106 ELRGSNF
+5106 EFRGSNF

-5160 TDPAFV
+5160 TAAAFISE
-5166 AQQADPSPELA
+5166 QSDPSPEFA
-5177 LALDG
+5177 QALDT
-5182 LPQQLSA
+5182 LPEQLRA

-5201 NETDDLIEDRLEMVR
+5201 NEADGLIKDRLQTVR
-5216 ERIEKLWEEQG
+5216 KRIEKLWEEQG
-5227 CCYDL
+5227 CCYDMI
-5232 VFEEEIFQRNLKA
+5232 FEEEIFQRNLKA